1 MSGALLSREEHE
13 KRRKGGGQAGNGR
26 QLPIYQPEGSP

>member
-13 KRRKGGGQAGNGR
+13 KRRKGGRGQARNGR
-26 QLPIYQPEGSP
+26 QLHIFQPEG